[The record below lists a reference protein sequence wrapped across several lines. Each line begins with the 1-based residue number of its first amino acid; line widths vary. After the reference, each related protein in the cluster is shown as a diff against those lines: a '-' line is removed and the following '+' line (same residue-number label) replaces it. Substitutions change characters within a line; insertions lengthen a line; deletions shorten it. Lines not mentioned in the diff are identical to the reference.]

1 MILHPAIIALLTASA
16 LTSLMIAYAAYYGF
30 VILRNWDLSSGSEL
44 QLGLERRTYL
54 ISTILGYV
62 LVFQLASLFL
72 FIFTADS
79 LCTLFTGAMCAVG
92 TLNVNAYGYP
102 SLLFKIVNF
111 LLAGVWLIINYT
123 DNQAYDYPLIKTKYR
138 LLLAM
143 APLIAAESVLL
154 YAYFLGLKPDIITS
168 CCGSLFS
175 RDAAGF
181 ASDMS
186 ALPPALM
193 VAAFYAGAAL
203 TFATGLYFYRTGKA
217 GYLFSV
223 ASGIMAV
230 IAVSSIFS
238 FLSIYIY
245 ELPSHHCPFCVLQK
259 EYGYI
264 GYPLYAALL
273 FGAVSGLGVGA
284 LMPFKAIDSLKQ
296 VVSALQK
303 RLALTALFCY
313 LLLAGITTYKILT
326 SNLVL

>member
-16 LTSLMIAYAAYYGF
+16 LTSLMVVYAAYYGF

-54 ISTILGYV
+54 ISTILGYA

-72 FIFTADS
+72 YIYTADS

-102 SLLFKIVNF
+102 ALLFKLFNF
-111 LLAGVWLIINYT
+111 LLAGTWLIINYT
-123 DNQAYDYPLIKTKYR
+123 DNQAYDYPIIKAKYR
-138 LLLAM
+138 LLVVM
-143 APLIAAESVLL
+143 APLIVAEAALL
-154 YAYFLGLKPDIITS
+154 YAYFLGLRPEIITS

-175 RDAAGF
+175 LDSAGI
-181 ASDMS
+181 ASDII
-186 ALPPALM
+186 ALP
-193 VAAFYAGAAL
+193 VAPMMAVFYTGAAITL
-203 TFATGLYFYRTGKA
+203 LSGFYFFWKGKG

-223 ASGIMAV
+223 MSGITAV
-230 IAVSSIFS
+230 LTIASIFS

-245 ELPSHHCPFCVLQK
+245 ELPSHHCPFCILQK
-259 EYGYI
+259 EYHYI

-273 FGAVSGLGVGA
+273 FGTVSGIGVGA
-284 LMPFKAIDSLKQ
+284 LMPFRAVGSLKQ
-296 VVSALQK
+296 IVPALQK
-303 RLALTALFCY
+303 RLSLAALFCW
-313 LLLAGITTYKILT
+313 LLLTGIATYKILT

>member
-16 LTSLMIAYAAYYGF
+16 LTSLMVVYAAYYGL
-30 VILRNWDLSSGSEL
+30 VILRNWNLSSGSEL

-72 FIFTADS
+72 FIYTTDS

-102 SLLFKIVNF
+102 ALLFKLVNF
-111 LLAGVWLIINYT
+111 LLAGVWLVINFA
-123 DNQAYDYPLIKTKYR
+123 DNQAFDYPLIRAKYR
-138 LLLAM
+138 LLVVM
-143 APLIAAESVLL
+143 APLIVAEAGLL
-154 YAYFLGLKPDIITS
+154 FAYFLGLKPDIITS

-175 RDAAGF
+175 RDSAGI
-181 ASDMS
+181 ASDIV
-186 ALPPALM
+186 ALPPAPVM
-193 VAAFYAGAAL
+193 AAFYAGAAL
-203 TFATGLYFYRTGKA
+203 TLLSGFYFYRTGKA
-217 GYLFSV
+217 GYLFSA

-230 IAVSSIFS
+230 IAAVSIFS

-245 ELPSHHCPFCVLQK
+245 ELPSHHCPFCILQK

-264 GYPLYAALL
+264 GYPLYATIL
-273 FGAVSGLGVGA
+273 FGTVGGLGVGA
-284 LMPFKAIDSLKQ
+284 LMPFKMIGSLKE
-296 VVSALQK
+296 VVPALQK
-303 RLALTALFCY
+303 RLSLAALVCY
-313 LLLAGITTYKILT
+313 LLLTGITTYKILA

>member
-16 LTSLMIAYAAYYGF
+16 LTSLMVVYAAYYGF

-54 ISTILGYV
+54 ISTILGYA

-72 FIFTADS
+72 YIFTVDS

-102 SLLFKIVNF
+102 TLVFKMVNF
-111 LLAGVWLIINYT
+111 LLAGVWLIINYA
-123 DNQAYDYPLIKTKYR
+123 DNQAYDYPLIRTKYR
-138 LLLAM
+138 LLLTM
-143 APLIAAESVLL
+143 APLIVAESALL

-175 RDAAGF
+175 RDSAGLAA
-181 ASDMS
+181 DIS
-186 ALPPALM
+186 ALPPAPM
-193 VAAFYAGAAL
+193 MAAFYAGSAL
-203 TFATGLYFYRTGKA
+203 TLLSGLYFYRTGKA
-217 GYLFSV
+217 GYLFSA

-245 ELPSHHCPFCVLQK
+245 ELPSHHCPFCILQK

-284 LMPFKAIDSLKQ
+284 LMPFKAINSLKQ
-296 VVSALQK
+296 AVPALQK
-303 RLALTALFCY
+303 QLTLTALFCY
-313 LLLAGITTYKILT
+313 LLLAVIATYKILT